1 MKILVDM
8 IDFQVMFALIVMA
21 MYITVL
27 GFIFLW

>member
-1 MKILVDM
+1 MKILVDT

-21 MYITVL
+21 MYMTAL